1 MKVSIDKAAK
11 PEKQDELLN
20 KVIHIKSVKLNT
32 VRN

>member
-1 MKVSIDKAAK
+1 MKDSIDKAAQ
-11 PEKQDELLN
+11 PEKLDELVN